1 MNVKQTP
8 KVYNYGWLRSGGK
21 GSQLRRLMSSMMQIS
36 QYALSGGMY
45 VSASSWQDAPQGPP
59 KIILL
64 NNLFMPFKRLSI
76 NANRKDHTHEGSR
89 NCCYRHRYRRI
100 S

>member
-76 NANRKDHTHEGSR
+76 NANRNSYLHH
-89 NCCYRHRYRRI
+89 I
-100 S
+100 SWNYSAILSAFSVF